1 MKKQKWNE
9 HEKAEF
15 LKRIG
20 LLMKRGYSLA
30 NSLELYA
37 FNEREEIRMHIHNI
51 LERLKNGERIYEIL
65 QQLEFPSDIVA
76 SLYFFEK
83 NDLAEGLIHSG
94 EFLAKRVAFKH
105 KLQKIL
111 QYPLFLLWLT
121 SIMIYLLFRH
131 LIPHFSNL
139 YSSIGSTLPKASQLI
154 ILTVKTLPFLF
165 IIAGTLFIL
174 FIFAQYVKFRRLSP
188 RTKLLNLLRYPVIR
202 TLTKLF
208 VTHRFSL
215 NLSSLLQSGVSI
227 NEAMQ
232 IFEQQTYS
240 PFLQQEASEIKH
252 RLVSGESLEQIM
264 NERNPYRKELSQII
278 KHGQIS
284 GNLADELAI
293 YADLLFQ
300 KIEQYLTKT
309 LTIIQPIIF
318 TIVGL
323 IVLLMF
329 LAIMLPMLQFIQS
342 L

>member
-1 MKKQKWNE
+1 
-9 HEKAEF
+9 
-15 LKRIG
+15 
-20 LLMKRGYSLA
+20 
-30 NSLELYA
+30 
-37 FNEREEIRMHIHNI
+37 
-51 LERLKNGERIYEIL
+51 
-65 QQLEFPSDIVA
+65 
-76 SLYFFEK
+76 
-83 NDLAEGLIHSG
+83 
-94 EFLAKRVAFKH
+94 
-105 KLQKIL
+105 
-111 QYPLFLLWLT
+111 
-121 SIMIYLLFRH
+121 
-131 LIPHFSNL
+131 
-139 YSSIGSTLPKASQLI
+139 
-154 ILTVKTLPFLF
+154 
-165 IIAGTLFIL
+165 
-174 FIFAQYVKFRRLSP
+174 
-188 RTKLLNLLRYPVIR
+188 
-202 TLTKLF
+202 
-208 VTHRFSL
+208 
-215 NLSSLLQSGVSI
+215 
-227 NEAMQ
+227 MQ